1 MRTEACILQALFVHM
16 RTMGCGLQW
25 YHYRKAGEIK
35 RRMIVL
41 LSSCVPK
48 GRVNTRDWHMLL
60 VRCISYLEETLDE
73 VLGES
78 SLGVFL
84 GAEVLEDMSELLPE
98 VEGFLGRHK
107 VNMCILW
114 TSK

>member
-1 MRTEACILQALFVHM
+1 
-16 RTMGCGLQW
+16 
-25 YHYRKAGEIK
+25 
-35 RRMIVL
+35 MIVL
-41 LSSCVPK
+41 FSSCVP
-48 GRVNTRDWHMLL
+48 RDSSVNTRSLHII
-60 VRCISYLEETLDE
+60 RQKSIPYLEETLDE
-73 VLGES
+73 VLGKS

>member
-1 MRTEACILQALFVHM
+1 MRK
-16 RTMGCGLQW
+16 MGCGLQW

-48 GRVNTRDWHMLL
+48 GRVNTRDWHMML
-60 VRCISYLEETLDE
+60 VRCISYLEET
-73 VLGES
+73 
-78 SLGVFL
+78 FL
-84 GAEVLEDMSELLPE
+84 GAGVLEDMSELLPE